1 MSVSKDPNPPAKGQ
15 FLVYSAEDGR
25 TKIEVR
31 LEHETVWLTQQHMAD
46 LFQTTKQNVSLHLQ
60 NIFAEREL
68 DRGATVKESLTV
80 QQEGGRSVQRRVEF
94 YNLDAIISV
103 GYRVKSAVATRF
115 RIWGTQQLRE
125 FIVKG
130 FVLDDKRLKNPDQ
143 PFDYFEEL
151 LRRIQDIRTSERRF
165 YQKIT
170 DIYATSIDYDP
181 TQPVSIEFFQTVQN
195 KMHWAITGHTAAE
208 IIHTRADAAKPQM
221 GLTNWRGAKV
231 RKHDVTIAK
240 NYLNEQ
246 ELAALNNLVEQYLV
260 FAEGQA
266 MRRVSMHMRDW
277 ITKLNGFLTLNER
290 AILNHAGKISH
301 EIAKELAEAEYEKF
315 QHEQIKQADQAG
327 GDFDKAIKQLPSQP
341 KRKKASKK

>member
-1 MSVSKDPNPPAKGQ
+1 
-15 FLVYSAEDGR
+15 
-25 TKIEVR
+25 
-31 LEHETVWLTQQHMAD
+31 
-46 LFQTTKQNVSLHLQ
+46 
-60 NIFAEREL
+60 
-68 DRGATVKESLTV
+68 
-80 QQEGGRSVQRRVEF
+80 
-94 YNLDAIISV
+94 
-103 GYRVKSAVATRF
+103 
-115 RIWGTQQLRE
+115 
-125 FIVKG
+125 
-130 FVLDDKRLKNPDQ
+130 
-143 PFDYFEEL
+143 
-151 LRRIQDIRTSERRF
+151 
-165 YQKIT
+165 
-170 DIYATSIDYDP
+170 
-181 TQPVSIEFFQTVQN
+181 
-195 KMHWAITGHTAAE
+195 MHWAITGHTAAE
-208 IIHTRADAAKPQM
+208 IIHTRVDAAKPHI

-315 QHEQIKQADQAG
+315 QREQIKQADQAG

-341 KRKKASKK
+341 KRKKTSKK